1 MHARAKKKIFF
12 YKKKMTSRTN
22 IFQRQRLSN
31 GFFSID
37 SQDFRVYDYKDNSK
51 STAFLSSKK
60 VSLVAIKSPQDEW
73 VSSALITNLV
83 LSDLSGYDT
92 YSLDDQIFAG
102 TELPIVSSSEE
113 FLLLS
118 VQDLID
124 FGFGDLVNFLIRSS
138 YIFTGVPENEY
149 KNYLFFFD
157 DNNDPLDLTAY
168 ENLIKNNDFVFTL
181 KDSLGG
187 AVTDLLDGIDTTS
200 MPLIDA
206 NKNKDPSIGFVFSI
220 ISIIILA
227 FMLLSSLKN

>member
-92 YSLDDQIFAG
+92 YSLDDQIFPG
-102 TELPIVSSSEE
+102 TEIPIVSEPGVI
-113 FLLLS
+113 S
-118 VQDLID
+118 VQDLILG
-124 FGFGDLVNFLIRSS
+124 GFGDLVNFLIRSS
-138 YIFTGVPENEY
+138 YIFTGVPENVY
-149 KNYLFFFD
+149 KNYLIFAD
-157 DNNDPLDLTAY
+157 DFSSGVPLNLTAY